1 MTIGNGEPAKAGSR
15 LQTVSRMMRQKAR
28 QQMSNE
34 TNELTHTE
42 WNAAISMINAIV
54 REPYQAKDG
63 DFSVSITSTR
73 SPWFYD
79 LETRGY
85 VEIGAHYT
93 NDGRPVVI
101 NRDELAKEAA

>member
-1 MTIGNGEPAKAGSR
+1 MDND
-15 LQTVSRMMRQKAR
+15 
-28 QQMSNE
+28 

-42 WNAAISMINAIV
+42 WDAAISMINAIV
-54 REPYQAKDG
+54 REPYQSETG

-79 LETRGY
+79 LETRGH
-85 VEIGAHYT
+85 VEISAHYT

-101 NRDELAKEAA
+101 NRDELTKESA

>member
-1 MTIGNGEPAKAGSR
+1 
-15 LQTVSRMMRQKAR
+15 
-28 QQMSNE
+28 MSDE

-42 WNAAISMINAIV
+42 WNAAISMINAVV
-54 REPYQAKDG
+54 REPYQAANG

-101 NRDELAKEAA
+101 NRDELAKEVA